1 MNLERVLIVED
12 DELGREFVA
21 EALAGLAITAR
32 TAKNGREALA
42 LLEKEDVDLVLTD
55 LRMPEM
61 DGLALLKQL
70 RERAPATPVVLM
82 TAYGTLEV
90 AIQALREGAQDI
102 LLKPFDAE
110 QLQLLMTRVQSR
122 QKLERQNQY
131 LKREIEAEARHEIV
145 GGSAA
150 IQKVLDAVKRVA
162 ASKATVFIRGE
173 SGTGKELVARAIH
186 QTSPRRDGPFVRV
199 NCAAL
204 SETLL
209 ESELFGHE
217 RGAFTGAMQ
226 RREGRFELAHKG
238 TLLLDEV
245 SEVSPR
251 IQAKLLRV
259 LEEEEFERVGG
270 NRTLQVDVRVIA
282 TSNKNLEQAMKDGS
296 FREDLYYRLH
306 VVPIELPPL
315 RDRSDDVALLATTF
329 LERFA
334 RDNGKGVRKITPAA
348 MARLAAY
355 RWPGNVRE
363 LSNLIQRAV
372 VLAHDEVLDV
382 AQLPLPVEESPKADV
397 LSAAVGM
404 RAEDVER
411 ELILRTLRSTHGNRT
426 RTAELLDLT
435 ARTINNKIRL
445 YRAQGHDI
453 PEPRRG
459 IARKKPEL
467 VGLGGAGGAIGAGG
481 TTPVEPVEPLDPM
494 PAELE
499 GAVP

>member
-1 MNLERVLIVED
+1 MECMNLERVLIVED

-21 EALAGLAITAR
+21 EAFAGLSIEAKTAR
-32 TAKNGREALA
+32 NGREALE
-42 LLEKEDVDLVLTD
+42 LLDREDVDLVLTD
-55 LRMPEM
+55 LRMPEA
-61 DGLALLKQL
+61 DGFAVVKGVK
-70 RERAPATPVVLM
+70 ERSPTTPVVLM

-90 AIQALREGAQDI
+90 AVQALHEGADDI
-102 LLKPFDAE
+102 LLKPFDSE
-110 QLQLLMTRVQSR
+110 HLSLLLTRLRTR
-122 QKLERQNQY
+122 QKLERENQY
-131 LKREIEAEARHEIV
+131 LRREIESGARHDIV
-145 GGSAA
+145 GESAA
-150 IQKVLDAVKRVA
+150 IRRVLDAVHRVA

-186 QTSPRRDGPFVRV
+186 DCSPRHDGPFVRV

-270 NRTLQVDVRVIA
+270 TRTLKVDVRVVA
-282 TSNKNLEQAMKDGS
+282 TSNRNLERAMKDGS
-296 FREDLYYRLH
+296 FREDLFYRLH

-315 RDRSDDVALLATTF
+315 RERSEDV
-329 LERFA
+329 
-334 RDNGKGVRKITPAA
+334 P
-348 MARLAAY
+348 RLAATFLARFCRENGKSVHRITAAAMTRLASY

-372 VLAHDEVLDV
+372 VLATDEVIDV
-382 AQLPLPVEESPKADV
+382 DQLPLPETTDGTPRADA
-397 LSAAVGM
+397 LAAAVGM

-411 ELILRTLRSTHGNRT
+411 ELILRTLRSTLGNRT

-445 YRAQGHDI
+445 YRAQGHEV

-459 IARKKPEL
+459 VARKRPEL
-467 VGLGGAGGAIGAGG
+467 
-481 TTPVEPVEPLDPM
+481 P
-494 PAELE
+494 ELE
-499 GAVP
+499 IAGAVS

>member
-1 MNLERVLIVED
+1 MNLERALIVED

-21 EALAGLAITAR
+21 EAFAGLAIETRVAR
-32 TAKNGREALA
+32 NGREALEMI
-42 LLEKEDVDLVLTD
+42 EKDDVDLVLTD
-55 LRMPEM
+55 LRMPEV
-61 DGLALLKQL
+61 DGLQVVKSVK
-70 RERAPATPVVLM
+70 ERSPATPVVLM
-82 TAYGTLEV
+82 TAYGTLDV
-90 AIQALREGAQDI
+90 AIQALRDGADDI

-110 QLQLLMTRVQSR
+110 HLALLLTRLKARHRLQRENR
-122 QKLERQNQY
+122 Y
-131 LKREIEAEARHEIV
+131 LRREIEAESRHELV
-145 GGSAA
+145 GDSAA
-150 IQKVLDAVKRVA
+150 IRDVLDAVRRVA
-162 ASKATVFIRGE
+162 PSKVTVFIRGE

-186 QTSPRRDGPFVRV
+186 ESSPRRDGPFVRV

-226 RREGRFELAHKG
+226 RREGRFELAHRG

-270 NRTLQVDVRVIA
+270 TRTLKVDVRVVA
-282 TSNKNLEQAMKDGS
+282 TSNRDLERAIRDGT
-296 FREDLYYRLH
+296 FREDLFYRLH
-306 VVPIELPPL
+306 VVPLELPPL
-315 RDRSDDVALLATTF
+315 RDRAEDVPRLAATF

-334 RDNGKGVRKITPAA
+334 RENGKDVRRITPAA
-348 MARLAAY
+348 MARLSGY

-363 LSNLIQRAV
+363 LANLVQRAV
-372 VLAHDEVLDV
+372 VLAQSDV
-382 AQLPLPVEESPKADV
+382 IDVDQLPLPALADASPRADA
-397 LSAAVGM
+397 LSGAVGM

-411 ELILRTLRSTHGNRT
+411 ELILRTLHSTQGNRT
-426 RTAELLDLT
+426 RTAALLDLT

-445 YRAQGHDI
+445 YRTQGHEI

-459 IARKKPEL
+459 VAKRRPET
-467 VGLGGAGGAIGAGG
+467 A
-481 TTPVEPVEPLDPM
+481 
-494 PAELE
+494 PAEAV
-499 GAVP
+499 GALP

>member
-1 MNLERVLIVED
+1 MERRGRILVVD
-12 DELGREFVA
+12 DEA
-21 EALAGLAITAR
+21 NAR
-32 TAKNGREALA
+32 TALVTLLSDEGFTVESAADGFKALPKLDDFA
-42 LLEKEDVDLVLTD
+42 PELLLTD
-55 LRMPEM
+55 LKMPGM
-61 DGLALLKQL
+61 DGLTLMNRA
-70 RERAPATPVVLM
+70 RERDPECAVVLM
-82 TAYGTLEV
+82 TAHGGVESAVSAMQQGAASYLQKPINMDELLV
-90 AIQALREGAQDI
+90 LIDRAIERRRLRAEAGHLRER
-102 LLKPFDAE
+102 LAE
-110 QLQLLMTRVQSR
+110 
-122 QKLERQNQY
+122 
-131 LKREIEAEARHEIV
+131 RHRLSGIV
-145 GGSAA
+145 GSSKEMQAVFDTVMQVAGSRAS
-150 IQKVLDAVKRVA
+150 VLI
-162 ASKATVFIRGE
+162 TGE
-173 SGTGKELVARAIH
+173 SGTGKELIAAAIH
-186 QTSPRRDGPFVRV
+186 EHSPRAQGPFVRL

-204 SETLL
+204 AETLL

-226 RREGRFELAHKG
+226 PREGRFELAHKG

-282 TSNKNLEQAMKDGS
+282 TSNRNLEAAMKEGS

-315 RDRSDDVALLATTF
+315 RERSDDVALLATTF

-334 RDNGKGVRKITPAA
+334 RDNGKSVRKITPAA
-348 MARLAAY
+348 LARLAAY

-372 VLAHDEVLDV
+372 VLAHDDVLDV
-382 AQLPLPVEESPKADV
+382 AELPLPAAVDDALRSDV

-459 IARKKPEL
+459 VARKKPEL
-467 VGLGGAGGAIGAGG
+467 VEALSERLADRGVVLPSERAAAPAPELAGAL
-481 TTPVEPVEPLDPM
+481 P
-494 PAELE
+494 
-499 GAVP
+499 